1 MTADKN
7 LSHLASTRFSLSKAE
22 GRLLEQVE
30 TGEVA
35 NYLAETASQNDPSQ
49 ADTWDDSRQL
59 RATLLVWL
67 CTDTEA
73 SQFITHRGIQI
84 QGARIVGSLDLQF
97 AMLPFPLICQQCAF
111 TAAIRLERATVKFF
125 DLSGSYLAGSAI
137 KLPEVDQAVQIALEA
152 RGLQVESDVFL
163 RQGFHAIGCVVLWG
177 ATIGGNLNCEQGRFK
192 NADGNALFA
201 DNIEIRGDVSLRQGF
216 HATGRV
222 SLAGASIGGTLACN
236 QGRFENAGSTAL
248 FAEGIA
254 VKDTV
259 LFRNGF
265 HAMGRVSLLGASI
278 GGDLDCHE
286 GRFENAGGDALIA
299 QNIEVKSAVFLCD
312 SFHAKGGVSLSGA
325 SIGGNLACD
334 KGRFE
339 TATGR
344 DALNAEGI
352 EVKGAVLLRNGFHAT
367 GRVSLYGAS
376 LGGNLECDKG
386 QFENMGGDALNAEG
400 IEVKGAV
407 LLRNG
412 FHAAGR
418 VSLAGAS
425 LGGNLACRQGRFEN
439 ANGIALNGYSIDAK
453 GAVYLFQ
460 GFQAEGKIFL
470 QDAQI
475 ADGLYLDSAML
486 AADSPT
492 TEVDLRFARALTL
505 ADSEI
510 IDQAR
515 LPQPGKLRLD
525 GFTYEKLSPDSPTD
539 SQYRL
544 RWLQPQQGNGRFSP
558 QPYTQL
564 ARVLQASGHE
574 QEATEILIGK
584 QEAARH
590 YGNLSRFKWFW
601 NWFLGKTIAHG
612 YKPTRALF
620 MSLVVIIF
628 GTGLFHI
635 GYRDGWIE
643 ASDLEAYTIATAEDS
658 PLTYP
663 EFFPLTYSLD
673 VFLPVIDLHQANY
686 WIPKASLGE
695 PIDKSIGFLSTGV
708 RDGGILLAYFWLQI
722 ILGWV
727 LTSLWVAGF
736 TGLVRRLE

>member
-352 EVKGAVLLRNGFHAT
+352 EVKGAVLLRNGFHA
-367 GRVSLYGAS
+367 
-376 LGGNLECDKG
+376 
-386 QFENMGGDALNAEG
+386 
-400 IEVKGAV
+400 
-407 LLRNG
+407 
-412 FHAAGR
+412 AGR

-564 ARVLQASGHE
+564 ARGLQASGHE